1 MTKLQIKNNLSV
13 TFNDLS
19 SGSFFIYNEKLY
31 FKLDAEKNGDF
42 SYNAVNI
49 NGHIT
54 CYFDD
59 SRIVTEIKDVVF
71 NY

>member
-49 NGHIT
+49 NGRIT

-59 SRIVTEIKDVVF
+59 SRIVTEIKDAVF